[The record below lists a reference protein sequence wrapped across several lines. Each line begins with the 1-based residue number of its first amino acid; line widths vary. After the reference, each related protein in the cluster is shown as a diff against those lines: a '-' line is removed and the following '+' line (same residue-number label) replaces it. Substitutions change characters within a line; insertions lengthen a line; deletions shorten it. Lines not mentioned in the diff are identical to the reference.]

1 MCHSERGF
9 PEFFKSHPTYS
20 PSTFQREVI
29 AIFPLTGV
37 FFETP
42 CMFQVKI
49 LGGQDIHVK
58 EGSAVVLKCVITNIV
73 EKPPFVT
80 WYLNNKVST
89 EQPFV

>member
-1 MCHSERGF
+1 
-9 PEFFKSHPTYS
+9 
-20 PSTFQREVI
+20 
-29 AIFPLTGV
+29 
-37 FFETP
+37 
-42 CMFQVKI
+42 MFQVKI